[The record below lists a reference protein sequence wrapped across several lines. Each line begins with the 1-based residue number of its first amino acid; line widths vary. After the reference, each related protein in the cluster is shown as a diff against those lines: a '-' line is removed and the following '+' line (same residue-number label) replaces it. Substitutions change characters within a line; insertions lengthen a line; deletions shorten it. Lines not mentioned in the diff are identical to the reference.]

1 MATRAAAFVD
11 MICRDRCVAQG
22 GRPVKVR
29 ATSKGEPSGKDE
41 DLTCPHCGGP
51 LVLRP

>member
-1 MATRAAAFVD
+1 MAAKAKDGPPFID

-29 ATSKGEPSGKDE
+29 ASGRGKDE
-41 DLTCPHCGGP
+41 VCPHCGGP